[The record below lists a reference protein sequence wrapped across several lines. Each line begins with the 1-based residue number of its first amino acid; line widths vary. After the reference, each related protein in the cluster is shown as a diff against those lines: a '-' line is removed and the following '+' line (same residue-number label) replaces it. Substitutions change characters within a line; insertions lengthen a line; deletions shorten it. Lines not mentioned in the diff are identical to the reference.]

1 MCESGKRVFDLF
13 SIRVATRELSSLYG
27 DEGSFI
33 FDKFNKGVFRMLD
46 TKMLRA
52 NFQEI
57 KAKLVH
63 KGEDLTDFD
72 KFEALDDR
80 RRELIGKVEELKENE
95 MKYLSRLLC

>member
-1 MCESGKRVFDLF
+1 
-13 SIRVATRELSSLYG
+13 
-27 DEGSFI
+27 
-33 FDKFNKGVFRMLD
+33 MLD

-80 RRELIGKVEELKENE
+80 RRELIGKVEELKG
-95 MKYLSRLLC
+95 KR

>member
-1 MCESGKRVFDLF
+1 
-13 SIRVATRELSSLYG
+13 
-27 DEGSFI
+27 
-33 FDKFNKGVFRMLD
+33 MLD

-80 RRELIGKVEELKENE
+80 RRELIGKVEELKGKRNE
-95 MKYLSRLLC
+95 VSQQVAVLKREKKTRITLLKKCVKSARRLKA